1 MPPLLIFE
9 DSIRAKMTQPTDKY
23 LTNDY
28 LNYNPLWHIEDSVW
42 KAEFVVSILNAIEC
56 TPGSICDVGCGAGG
70 VLAALR
76 GTYPHTDLFGF
87 DIAPDAARFWPQHK
101 ALNILFQVGDF
112 LTLNSRQYDTL
123 LVLDVIEHLSDP
135 FSFLTNLQ
143 CFSTYYLFHFPLDMS
158 AINVVREKPI
168 LKARKSV
175 GHIHYFTKDLALSLL
190 NECGYN
196 IIKWSYSG
204 ATFNSPRRSLKTIL
218 ASIPRRL
225 AYTLNKD
232 LGVRIFGG
240 ETLFVLARNK
250 DCVDR

>member
-1 MPPLLIFE
+1 M
-9 DSIRAKMTQPTDKY
+9 KQPSDKY

-28 LNYNPLWHIEDSVW
+28 LKSNPTWDIEDSVW
-42 KAEFVVSILNAIEC
+42 KSEFVVSILNSIEF

-76 GTYPHTDLFGF
+76 GSYPYASFFGF

-101 ALNILFQVGDF
+101 ALNISFHVGDF
-112 LTLNSRQYDTL
+112 LTLNSRQYDIL

-135 FSFLTNLQ
+135 FSFLINLQ

-168 LKARKSV
+168 LRQRKIV
-175 GHIHYFTKDLALSLL
+175 GHIHYFTKNLALSLL

-196 IIKWSYSG
+196 IIKWSYTG
-204 ATFNSPRRSLKTIL
+204 ATFNSPQRTLKTIL
-218 ASIPRRL
+218 ASVPRRL

-232 LGVRIFGG
+232 LGARIFGG
-240 ETLFVLARNK
+240 ETLFVLARK
-250 DCVDR
+250 QDRVDR